1 MILISFILTLS
12 SFAADPSL
20 EYEQRSR
27 SFFIETGFRYRSIM
41 LPDSLLDS
49 AFYDFD
55 DEGAYPQKRPVV
67 GGQLMGFELS
77 IKREYSSWQ
86 FYAEYVFSTM
96 GAGYWDD
103 NLDAIPDHEDGHWL
117 RPDNLSAWFGGVN
130 FNYEFPITPQARSL
144 WLSIVTGGGLGAG
157 MAQGD
162 ITYWVPGSVAETD
175 TECYPNAPAY
185 IRKDSCAP
193 DGSKVG
199 EYSLWPFVPMVD
211 LTLSLKVNFAKE
223 PCFGLM
229 VVFIHSPIMVLQ
241 QGGFFKQTWT
251 Q

>member
-1 MILISFILTLS
+1 MILMSFILTLS

-211 LTLSLKVNFAKE
+211 LTLSLKVNFAKRAM
-223 PCFGLM
+223 FRIDGGLHPLPYYG
-229 VVFIHSPIMVLQ
+229 FAT
-241 QGGFFKQTWT
+241 GGLF
-251 Q
+251 